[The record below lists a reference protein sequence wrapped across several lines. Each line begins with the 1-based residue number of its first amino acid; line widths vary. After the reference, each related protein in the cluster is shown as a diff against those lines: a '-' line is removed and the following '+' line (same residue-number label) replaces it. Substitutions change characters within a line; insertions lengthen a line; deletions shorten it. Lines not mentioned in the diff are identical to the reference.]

1 MKKSRK
7 PCSFAIHPWTQLGVK
22 PRPSTEEEVAGLQKD
37 FPLVSPGRLSWKWQS
52 CSRPPAEGSRFL
64 HDNEFDKSLAS
75 VVIKA
80 TVPVSD
86 VLLIVEGVTSEEARG
101 ESG

>member
-1 MKKSRK
+1 MAKLFETTSR
-7 PCSFAIHPWTQLGVK
+7 
-22 PRPSTEEEVAGLQKD
+22 R
-37 FPLVSPGRLSWKWQS
+37 
-52 CSRPPAEGSRFL
+52 SRFL
-64 HDNEFDKSLAS
+64 HDNEFAKSLAS

-86 VLLIVEGVTSEEARG
+86 VLLIVERDQEEARG